1 MNLKLKKGVSLNI
14 AGAVP
19 QGKMT
24 PTVVKASE
32 SAIVPDD
39 FEGFIPKLAVKE
51 GDAVA
56 VGTPLLYEKNHPE
69 MKLVAPLAGR
79 VRAVVR
85 GDRRKIM
92 RVVVEADNTVGA
104 TSPVWPKATDEASA
118 RALLA
123 QSGLM
128 AMMRRRPYAVVPE
141 PNDVVRDIFVT
152 AMDLAPLAVSPAVFS
167 AIFSKEDYEAGVKV
181 LSLITKGKIYLSHG
195 SDWNLGDIRGAEM
208 VAVEGPYPASNAGVQ
223 AANIRPVNKGE
234 VIWTLDLPT
243 LGRIGRLASKGE
255 LETRTI
261 VAVTGPEVASPAL
274 VETTVG
280 APVAALLAGHI
291 AEAAHHRRVISG
303 NVLVGTA
310 VDADGYLEYPYRQ
323 VTVIA
328 EGDDTTEFMGWASFS
343 PSKMS
348 ESTSF
353 PGHFLKRLF
362 RPDAR
367 LNGGRR
373 AMIMSGQYDKAV
385 PMDILTEYLV
395 KAIMSGNIE
404 DMEKLGIYEVA
415 PEDFAAAEYADTSKL
430 PLQKIIRD
438 GLDYVRKELE

>member
-19 QGKMT
+19 QGKTT
-24 PTVVKASE
+24 PSVVKATE
-32 SAIVPDD
+32 CAIVPDD
-39 FEGFIPKLAVKE
+39 FEGFVPKLAVKE

-56 VGTPLLYEKNHPE
+56 VGTPLLYEKKHPE

-92 RVVVEADNTVGA
+92 RVVVEADSSADA
-104 TSPVWPKATDEASA
+104 TAPVWPKATDEASA

-195 SDWNLGDIRGAEM
+195 SEWNLGDIRGAEM

-243 LGRIGRLASKGE
+243 LGRIGRLAAKGE

-261 VAVTGPEVASPAL
+261 VAVTGPEVATPAL
-274 VETTVG
+274 VETTIG
-280 APVAALLAGHI
+280 APVSALLAGHI
-291 AEAAHHRRVISG
+291 AEAGHHRRVISG

-310 VDADGYLEYPYRQ
+310 VDTDGYLEYPYRQ

-348 ESTSF
+348 ESNSF

-395 KAIMSGNIE
+395 KAILSGNIE

>member
-92 RVVVEADNTVGA
+92 RVVVEADSSADA
-104 TSPVWPKATDEASA
+104 TAPVWPKATDEASA

>member
-14 AGAVP
+14 AGAIP
-19 QGKMT
+19 QGQT
-24 PTVVKASE
+24 PTAVKAAE
-32 SAIVPDD
+32 CAVVPDD
-39 FEGFIPKLAVKE
+39 FEGFVPKLAVKE

-69 MKLVAPLAGR
+69 MKLVAAVAGR

-92 RVVVEADNTVGA
+92 RVVVEADSSA
-104 TSPVWPKATDEASA
+104 DAAAPAWPKATDEASA

-128 AMMRRRPYAVVPE
+128 AMMRRRPYAIVPE
-141 PNDVVRDIFVT
+141 PDDVVRDIFVT
-152 AMDLAPLAVSPAVFS
+152 AMDLAPLAASPAVFS

-195 SDWNLGDIRGAEM
+195 PEWTLGDIRGAEM

-243 LGRIGRLASKGE
+243 LGRIGRLAAKGE

-261 VAVTGPEVASPAL
+261 VAITGPEVEKPAL
-274 VETTVG
+274 IETTVG
-280 APVAALLAGHI
+280 APVAALLAGRLGK
-291 AEAAHHRRVISG
+291 AAHHRRVISG
-303 NVLVGTA
+303 NVFTGRA
-310 VDADGYLEYPYRQ
+310 VDAAEGFLEYPYRQ
-323 VTVIA
+323 ITVIA
-328 EGDDTTEFMGWASFS
+328 EGDDTTEFMGWASLS
-343 PSKMS
+343 PAKMS
-348 ESTSF
+348 ESSSF

-395 KAIMSGNIE
+395 KAILSGNIE

-430 PLQKIIRD
+430 PLQQIVRD